1 MWRPAGGE
9 LPRISRRWRWT
20 RRADIPALHGW
31 RREMFGEDAL
41 RLIRGEI
48 ALSAQ
53 GKRVKIVS
61 V

>member
-1 MWRPAGGE
+1 MALDE
-9 LPRISRRWRWT
+9 T
-20 RRADIPALHGW
+20 AENPALQGW

-61 V
+61 VQE